1 MMKMMK
7 MIKSR
12 RMASIMELKA
22 ARMPN
27 GTRRSRKAAM
37 AVQML
42 KRMVRTTMM
51 FKESWLH
58 HLKTVARM
66 KKKFSSVK
74 AIISSTCKTLQ
85 RSRTTRSSMSSS
97 TRAKRTRKCMIAR
110 WARTSLKDPAR
121 PSACRVTGAVVAGH
135 MAALRT
141 KGIT

>member
-1 MMKMMK
+1 MTMMTTMK
-7 MIKSR
+7 SCRI
-12 RMASIMELKA
+12 ASIMGLKA
-22 ARMPN
+22 ARMPS
-27 GTRRSRKAAM
+27 GTRKSRKAAM
-37 AVQML
+37 AVRML
-42 KRMVRTTMM
+42 KKMVRMTMM
-51 FKESWLH
+51 FKGSSLH

-66 KKKFSSVK
+66 KKKKFSSVK

-97 TRAKRTRKCMIAR
+97 TRAKRTRRCMIAR